1 MYIHIIFM
9 SQYIMITSFEEFV
22 NPPLVEVHE
31 NEHCRTGLKTRN
43 FVLMRR
49 SNHRHQCAGIPG
61 GMCILHPPLNSP
73 TFCKNAVETIQ
84 SPHLEGCRKQKIPRN
99 LYNFQHVS
107 TALNNPPVSKKVS
120 LNISRHRYEVVI
132 GLTTF
137 AYRYEGLRREDFD
150 EVLGVP
156 TRRGGAVAMETSIC
170 RCRRYRRIHIKVIFE
185 TLDIHLS
192 IYFNW
197 YACCF
202 AFYPSQQPNHI
213 GLLGR
218 CTQGMLCDRLEGESG
233 AVLERPTTRHR
244 CGLEGLQEN
253 HFDQTCI
260 GMRIEG

>member
-1 MYIHIIFM
+1 M
-9 SQYIMITSFEEFV
+9 SYSHPLR
-22 NPPLVEVHE
+22 NLRPPLVEVHE

-43 FVLMRR
+43 FVLTRR

-61 GMCILHPPLNSP
+61 GMCIPHPSFTSP
-73 TFCKNAVETIQ
+73 TFPAMLRKNAVETSSLHI
-84 SPHLEGCRKQKIPRN
+84 LKEKQKIRWN
-99 LYNFQHVS
+99 LYNYQHVS
-107 TALNNPPVSKKVS
+107 TALNNPPVSKGHLS
-120 LNISRHRYEVVI
+120 TLSRHRYEVVI

-156 TRRGGAVAMETSIC
+156 TRRGGAVAVETSIC
-170 RCRRYRRIHIKVIFE
+170 RCRRYRRIHIKVIFWNFRF
-185 TLDIHLS
+185 LDIHLS
-192 IYFNW
+192 IYFNS